1 MTPHL
6 KVGLHHQ
13 RLRPTRN
20 NPAPSEPM
28 ARVTLSRKCPTL
40 CRHIQKLCV
49 IQKLPLEG
57 KLHQQQGHSA
67 TPLRAPPPSPPA
79 SQGSLPGQRPAWHR
93 SLCHAGR
100 HLLKAIWL
108 VTQRA
113 SCKLDLHVATPP
125 RTRPPAH
132 PCTSLAPRGSVWEQ
146 QFLYRMLLAGPLC
159 EPALPTSTWHSDMVC
174 SGHTTRRLRPLTGS
188 EPCWEKGRAVDTNL
202 HWPPQEKNEVVRGS
216 WGCYGQSRRA
226 SLLKS
231 QKPFGC
237 SAPEHTELPT
247 MQTNS
252 AQEHGRR

>member
-28 ARVTLSRKCPTL
+28 ARVTLSRKRPTL

-93 SLCHAGR
+93 SLCHAGG
-100 HLLKAIWL
+100 HVLKAIWL

-113 SCKLDLHVATPP
+113 SCKLDLHMATPP
-125 RTRPPAH
+125 RTRPPAR
-132 PCTSLAPRGSVWEQ
+132 PCTSLAPRGSVREQ

-159 EPALPTSTWHSDMVC
+159 EPALPTSTWQPDD
-174 SGHTTRRLRPLTGS
+174 SGPS
-188 EPCWEKGRAVDTNL
+188 
-202 HWPPQEKNEVVRGS
+202 Q
-216 WGCYGQSRRA
+216 GQSPAGRRA
-226 SLLKS
+226 G
-231 QKPFGC
+231 QW
-237 SAPEHTELPT
+237 
-247 MQTNS
+247 MQIYTGHHEKKMRWCGEVGG
-252 AQEHGRR
+252 ATDRAGEPVF